1 MKNGQA
7 ELLVEL
13 AEARERLE
21 KIEQLFNAATDEV
34 EIEAL
39 IYEERAEQLRYS
51 ALLRRAKEG
60 EKCSEQAFL
69 QSLG

>member
-13 AEARERLE
+13 ANARERLE
-21 KIEQLFNAATDEV
+21 KIEQLFNSATDEV

-51 ALLRRAKEG
+51 ALLRRAKEE